1 MTEQVPSEFLSVG
14 DIGIITGAVYFP
26 ENLGR
31 ECVVVMP
38 LDWYWAKQTGEKILS
53 YKVELDGTTFLARPE
68 HIRKKRPPRE
78 DLQVVRWDQC
88 PWQPE
93 SINV

>member
-1 MTEQVPSEFLSVG
+1 MPEQLPSEVLSVG
-14 DIGIITGAVYFP
+14 DIGIITGSTYFP
-26 ENLGR
+26 ENVGR
-31 ECVVVMP
+31 ECVVLMP
-38 LDWYWAKQTGEKILS
+38 LDWYRSQQTQKLILS
-53 YKVELDGTTFLARPE
+53 YKIELDGRTYLARPE
-68 HIRKKRPPRE
+68 NLRKKRPPRE